1 MLLVKWSGKYGNA
14 SYVVGND
21 YTLCEKGQVD
31 TEEECIKAAKQLGI
45 DGGHASKYPS
55 EIPGGCSMRGKI
67 ATFNKNLDGKAT
79 VAGGPICRKGI
90 T

>member
-31 TEEECIKAAKQLGI
+31 TEEECIKAAKELGI
-45 DGGHASKYPS
+45 EFVGWPNPSKF
-55 EIPGGCSMRGKI
+55 PGGCSLYGKS
-67 ATFNKNLDGKAT
+67 AQFNSDLDGKT
-79 VAGGPICRKGI
+79 RISGGPICRKGI
-90 T
+90 Y